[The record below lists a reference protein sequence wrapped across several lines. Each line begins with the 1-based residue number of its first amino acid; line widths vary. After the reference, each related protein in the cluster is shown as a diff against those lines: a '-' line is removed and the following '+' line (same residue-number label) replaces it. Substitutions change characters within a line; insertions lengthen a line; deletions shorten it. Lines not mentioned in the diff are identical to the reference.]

1 MTNSA
6 LYRRLVRRETH
17 SPRSGLAIA
26 IAVLLILVFA
36 WLGTE
41 SVLAALGQPALL
53 VAPEDAVT
61 AVLGAT
67 SAAIPILTAA
77 GVAAAIIG
85 LVLIVLSLAPARRGR
100 RGGEANRTAAVVDD
114 RVIAQS
120 LARTASYAGEISP
133 EQVRVSI
140 GTRAARVDITP
151 TTGRALDRKQVQEA
165 VDADLA
171 GYDYRPALRARVHI
185 SEKGTVS

>member
-17 SPRSGLAIA
+17 SPRSGLAIT

-53 VAPEDAVT
+53 VAPVDAVT

-133 EQVRVSI
+133 DQVRVSI